1 MRLFFSGFG
10 ARDLDLDPRIPK
22 GPRFRLLSCHEE
34 YLEVA
39 HRFSTDLRDGM
50 QDPYELMYDSGAFT
64 AWSKGKEVVL
74 DDLMRVYDDM
84 MEKYSARAANVWLIS
99 LDKIPGSPGRTA
111 GPAEIEDCCRI
122 SDANYAILE
131 RRYGQRVL
139 PVFHQNESTARLHEV
154 AAMAPYIC
162 ISPRN
167 DLHETARVRW
177 SAEVHAQIPGK
188 NTHGLA
194 ATGYSMMTTIPWGSV
209 DSASWIFCATNGGI
223 IRDHRL
229 RVLQMS
235 DKSSALKDTDQHFQ
249 TLPPI
254 LQDTFRAFV
263 EARGF
268 TVEGLTTEFRERLI
282 WNRVILSELM
292 YQIPETPD
300 IPLDVGLFDL

>member
-10 ARDLDLDPRIPK
+10 AHDIDLDPRIPR
-22 GPRFRLLSCHEE
+22 GPRYRLLSCHEE
-34 YLEVA
+34 YLRVA
-39 HRFSTDLRDGM
+39 HEFSTDLCTSM
-50 QDPYELMYDSGAFT
+50 EDPFELMYDSGAFT

-74 DDLMRVYDDM
+74 DDLIRVYDEM
-84 MEKYSARAANVWLIS
+84 MGLYSHRAANVWLIS

-122 SDANYAILE
+122 SDENYSILE
-131 RRYGQRVL
+131 KRYGQRVL

-162 ISPRN
+162 VSPRN

-188 NTHGLA
+188 DTHGLA
-194 ATGYSMMTTIPWGSV
+194 ATGYTMMTTIPWGSV
-209 DSASWIFCATNGGI
+209 DSASWIFCATNGGV
-223 IRDHRL
+223 IRDHHL

-235 DKSSALKDTDQHFQ
+235 DKSSALKNTDQHFK
-249 TLPPI
+249 TLPIP
-254 LQDTFRAFV
+254 LQETFRAFV

-268 TVEGLTTEFRERLI
+268 TVEGLAESFRERLV
-282 WNRVILSELM
+282 WNRVMITEL
-292 YQIPETPD
+292 YQSIPQKPD
-300 IPLDVGLFDL
+300 IPMEVGLFDL